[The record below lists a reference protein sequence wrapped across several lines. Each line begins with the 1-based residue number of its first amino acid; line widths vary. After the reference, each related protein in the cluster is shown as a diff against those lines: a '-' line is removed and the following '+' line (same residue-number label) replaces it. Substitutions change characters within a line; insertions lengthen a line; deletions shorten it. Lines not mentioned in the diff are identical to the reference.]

1 MAAQSD
7 PVLEFL
13 SHEEEDTEA
22 STITH
27 ISEQTTDTQDT
38 AVETEYLPE
47 QEEPVP
53 DEREYVFNVSQA
65 VNTFHF
71 IQLIFL

>member
-13 SHEEEDTEA
+13 SCEEEDSEA

-53 DEREYVFNVSQA
+53 AKESMFSMFLKLLILFISFN
-65 VNTFHF
+65 
-71 IQLIFL
+71 

>member
-53 DEREYVFNVSQA
+53 VKESMFSMFLKLLILFISFN
-65 VNTFHF
+65 
-71 IQLIFL
+71 